1 LRRAK
6 KIICPALLK
15 TLSIQDV
22 PERVGT
28 APYGHISSGRNATAL
43 LLTIFNA
50 SFFAFNTVV
59 RSSKMG
65 RAEILFSECTAIVF
79 RISVLQRIT
88 RWKKAE
94 DVVTMLEIVW
104 IKKNISW
111 HQKINLTNLFSS
123 LNSPATLNRKSS

>member
-22 PERVGT
+22 PERVGRLIT
-28 APYGHISSGRNATAL
+28 AMFHQDARYCIAVGEL
-43 LLTIFNA
+43 LCF
-50 SFFAFNTVV
+50 FNTVA

-65 RAEILFSECTAIVF
+65 KARLCFLSATAIVF

-88 RWKKAE
+88 LWKKAE
-94 DVVTMLEIVW
+94 DVVTLCSKIVC
-104 IKKNISW
+104 IKKNSW

-123 LNSPATLNRKSS
+123 LNSPATLNRKI